1 MGIQKN
7 IKKFRANK
15 ADDLDQNWKKKNKD
29 KFLRNRRKTRDTEKT
44 YNERE

>member
-29 KFLRNRRKTRDTEKT
+29 KFLRNRRKTRASEKE
-44 YNERE
+44 YNTKD